1 MQPNART
8 RRPEWKWLFATL
20 LLISMGIALRFAWL
34 GYWMILPFTVI
45 ELSALCLVLYML
57 YNKNNYVER
66 ILINEKELVIQH
78 LAKNADQQWQFPLAW
93 SKVNLEAPR
102 HHWYPHRLLLG
113 SSGNWVEVG
122 SCLTDEERQSLA
134 TAIREQIDQV
144 RSEGMYRA

>member
-1 MQPNART
+1 
-8 RRPEWKWLFATL
+8 
-20 LLISMGIALRFAWL
+20 
-34 GYWMILPFTVI
+34 MILPFTII

-57 YNKNNYVER
+57 YNRNNYVER
-66 ILINEKELVIQH
+66 ILINEKQLVIQH
-78 LAKNADQQWQFPLAW
+78 LAKNADQEWQFPLAW

-134 TAIREQIDQV
+134 KAITEQIDEV
-144 RSEGMYRA
+144 RSQGVYHA